1 MPEPAGL
8 PPAPAGLQWTA
19 MKQLDLD
26 DLPPR
31 AAQLLAGLEAGE
43 TLTLVQN
50 GLVVGRLEGAAPPE
64 AQAGA
69 AEDAETGPAPAGE
82 ARAAEI
88 FEHFRSLM
96 EDDF

>member
-1 MPEPAGL
+1 
-8 PPAPAGLQWTA
+8 
-19 MKQLDLD
+19 MKQIDLN

-31 AAQLLAGLEAGE
+31 VAQILAGLAAGE
-43 TLTLVQN
+43 ALLLVQN
-50 GLVVGRLEGAAPPE
+50 GLIMGRLTSVGAEPV
-64 AQAGA
+64 AGA
-69 AEDAETGPAPAGE
+69 DSGPAEDSVNGSPPAGE

>member
-1 MPEPAGL
+1 
-8 PPAPAGLQWTA
+8 

-43 TLTLVQN
+43 VLVLVQN
-50 GLVVGRLEGAAPPE
+50 GLVVGRLGPVPSPPLVPGAE
-64 AQAGA
+64 QATDGA
-69 AEDAETGPAPAGE
+69 STLTGQ

-88 FEHFRSLM
+88 FEQFRSLM
-96 EDDF
+96 EDEF

>member
-1 MPEPAGL
+1 
-8 PPAPAGLQWTA
+8 

-43 TLTLVQN
+43 VRVLVQN
-50 GLVVGRLEGAAPPE
+50 GLVVGRLGPVPSPPLAPGAEEATEGASTL
-64 AQAGA
+64 
-69 AEDAETGPAPAGE
+69 TGQ

-88 FEHFRSLM
+88 FEQFRSLM
-96 EDDF
+96 EDEF